1 MMINRFEMRFA
12 GTGGQGI
19 ILASIIL
26 AEAALLDGKNCIQT
40 QSYGPEARG
49 GASKSEVIISDD
61 IIDYPKV
68 QKPDILAV
76 LSQKAYNMYKNDL
89 KSDGIVIA
97 DNSIIVNDNEV
108 NKVISLPIIE
118 TAKNDVGSLFT
129 ANIVLLGAVAELTR
143 IVSKESLLK
152 AIIQKVPK
160 DTEKLN
166 KTAFEAGYSIAG
178 NILIKIG

>member
-1 MMINRFEMRFA
+1 MINKFEMRFA

-19 ILASIIL
+19 ILAGIIL
-26 AEAALLDGKNCIQT
+26 AEAVLLDGKNCVET

-49 GASKSEVIISDD
+49 GASKSEVIISND

-89 KSDGIVIA
+89 KNDGIIIT
-97 DNSIIVNDNEV
+97 DSSIIVDDNAM
-108 NKVISLPIIE
+108 NKVFSLPIIE
-118 TAKNDVGSLFT
+118 TAKNKVGSLFT
-129 ANIVLLGAVAELTR
+129 ANIVLLGVVAELTN
-143 IVSKESLLK
+143 IVSQESLMK

-166 KTAFEAGYSIAG
+166 KIALEAGYNLVRNVLLSV
-178 NILIKIG
+178 

>member
-1 MMINRFEMRFA
+1 KA
-12 GTGGQGI
+12 V
-19 ILASIIL
+19 
-26 AEAALLDGKNCIQT
+26 LLDGKNCVET

-49 GASKSEVIISDD
+49 GASKSEVIISND

-89 KSDGIVIA
+89 KNDGIIVTDSSINVD
-97 DNSIIVNDNEV
+97 DNAM
-108 NKVISLPIIE
+108 NKVFSLPIIE
-118 TAKNDVGSLFT
+118 TAKNKVGSLFT
-129 ANIVLLGAVAELTR
+129 ANIVLLGVVAELTN
-143 IVSKESLLK
+143 IVSQESLMK

-166 KTAFEAGYSIAG
+166 KIALEAGYNLVRNVLLSV
-178 NILIKIG
+178 

>member
-1 MMINRFEMRFA
+1 MINRFEMRFA

-19 ILASIIL
+19 ILAGIIL
-26 AEAALLDGKNCIQT
+26 AEAALLDGKNSVET

-68 QKPDILAV
+68 QKPDILAAM
-76 LSQKAYNMYKNDL
+76 SQKAYNMYKNDL

-97 DNSIIVNDNEV
+97 DNSVVVDDNAA
-108 NKVISLPIIE
+108 NKVFSLPIIE
-118 TAKNDVGSLFT
+118 TAKNRVGSFFT
-129 ANIVLLGAVAELTR
+129 ANIVLLGVVAKLTN
-143 IVSKESLLK
+143 IVSRESLIK

-160 DTEKLN
+160 DTVKLN
-166 KTAFEAGYSIAG
+166 EKALETGYSIAD
-178 NILIKIG
+178 NVLIKI

>member
-1 MMINRFEMRFA
+1 MINKFEMRFA
-12 GTGGQGI
+12 GAGGQGI
-19 ILASIIL
+19 ILAGIIL
-26 AEAALLDGKNCIQT
+26 AEAVLLDGKNCVET

-49 GASKSEVIISDD
+49 GASKSEVIISND

-89 KSDGIVIA
+89 KNDGIIITDSSINVD
-97 DNSIIVNDNEV
+97 DNTM
-108 NKVISLPIIE
+108 NKVFSLPIIE
-118 TAKNDVGSLFT
+118 TAKNKVGSLFT
-129 ANIVLLGAVAELTR
+129 ANIVLLGVVAELTN
-143 IVSKESLLK
+143 IVSQESLMK

-166 KTAFEAGYSIAG
+166 KIALEAGYNLVRNVLLSA
-178 NILIKIG
+178 

>member
-1 MMINRFEMRFA
+1 MINKFEMRFA
-12 GTGGQGI
+12 GAGGQGI
-19 ILASIIL
+19 ILAGIIL
-26 AEAALLDGKNCIQT
+26 AEAVLLDGKNCVET

-49 GASKSEVIISDD
+49 GASKSEVIISND

-89 KSDGIVIA
+89 KNDGIIITDSSINVD
-97 DNSIIVNDNEV
+97 DNAM
-108 NKVISLPIIE
+108 NKVFSLPIIE
-118 TAKNDVGSLFT
+118 TAKNKVGSLFT
-129 ANIVLLGAVAELTR
+129 ANIVLLGVVAELTN
-143 IVSKESLLK
+143 IVSQESLMR

-166 KTAFEAGYSIAG
+166 KIALEAGYNLVRNVLLSV
-178 NILIKIG
+178 

>member
-1 MMINRFEMRFA
+1 MINKFEMRFA
-12 GTGGQGI
+12 GAGGQGI
-19 ILASIIL
+19 ILAGIIL
-26 AEAALLDGKNCIQT
+26 AEAVLLDGKNCVET

-49 GASKSEVIISDD
+49 GASKSEVIISND

-89 KSDGIVIA
+89 KNDGIIVTDSSINVD
-97 DNSIIVNDNEV
+97 DNAM
-108 NKVISLPIIE
+108 NKVFSLPIIE
-118 TAKNDVGSLFT
+118 TAKNKVGSLFT
-129 ANIVLLGAVAELTR
+129 ANIVLLGVVAELTN
-143 IVSKESLLK
+143 IVSQESLMK

-166 KTAFEAGYSIAG
+166 KIALEAGYNLVRNVLLSV
-178 NILIKIG
+178 